1 LEHPSLAAT
10 VGAAVSFALDLS
22 KLELELELQ
31 LELELEMQLEL
42 ELRWWQL
49 RARATDHW

>member
-22 KLELELELQ
+22 KLELELEL
-31 LELELEMQLEL
+31 ELQLEL